1 MKTDRK
7 LIVNSCLDEIDACYD
22 KVERG
27 KISEIAKKKLMGWV
41 RKQKEGLKEVKYKGK
56 IRRLKKGC

>member
-7 LIVNSCLDEIDACYD
+7 LIVDSCLDEIDSCYD

-27 KISEIAKKKLMGWV
+27 KISEITKKKLMGWV
-41 RKQKEGLKEVKYKGK
+41 RKQKGILKEVKYKGK
-56 IRRLKKGC
+56 IRRLKK